1 MKKLDM
7 QSSAD
12 STPEN
17 FRLRKEQRLKKTVQ
31 FQRVYEQGVS
41 AADDRLIV
49 YALANGLDFSRLGLS
64 VGKKLGSA
72 VTRNRY
78 KRTLREA
85 FRLQQHELPVGYD
98 YVLIPR
104 GHLEASTGAFEQ
116 SLLQLCRQCERRLG
130 KQETPR

>member
-1 MKKLDM
+1 M

-12 STPEN
+12 SQPERY
-17 FRLRKEQRLKKTVQ
+17 RLRQEQRLKKTVQ

-41 AADDRLIV
+41 VADDRLIV
-49 YALANGLDFSRLGLS
+49 YALANELEYSRLGLS

-72 VTRNRY
+72 VKRNRY

-98 YVLIPR
+98 FVFIPR
-104 GHLEASTGAFEQ
+104 PGLEASTELFEQ
-116 SLLQLCRQCERRLG
+116 SLLQLCRKCVRRLA
-130 KQETPR
+130 KQKE